1 MPAFLRSNEVFALVG
16 CSYWLSY
23 CSWQCLVGLSNLQ
36 SLSSALESSVA
47 PQFVHRSG
55 WNQISGS
62 SAENIGSLGQRSCLI
77 YRPHLQPL
85 CCPGLVSRC
94 ELHFGCCYRTVYA
107 CDSCRT
113 LTSRVSTAMDNALQ
127 TPRRC
132 SFWFLAIALRYL
144 WCPELLMLSFIW
156 PFLDG

>member
-1 MPAFLRSNEVFALVG
+1 MPAFLRSNEVFVLLDH
-16 CSYWLSY
+16 SLWFSY
-23 CSWQCLVGLSNLQ
+23 CCWMCLVGLSDRQ
-36 SLSSALESSVA
+36 SRSSALESSVA

-62 SAENIGSLGQRSCLI
+62 STEKSGSLSQQSCLI
-77 YRPHLQPL
+77 CRPRLQPL
-85 CCPGLVSRC
+85 YCPGLVSRC
-94 ELHFGCCYRTVYA
+94 ELHFGCCYRTICA

-127 TPRRC
+127 TPHRC
-132 SFWFLAIALRYL
+132 SFWFLAIGLCCLR
-144 WCPELLMLSFIW
+144 CPELPMLSFIW